1 MKLVRRTPEQQIE
14 YLSLKYAELQAEKQ
28 ELLDRLAKLE
38 AVAEASRHVSPQGH
52 GDWWARL
59 DQDLAAL
66 DEEAGR

>member
-28 ELLDRLAKLE
+28 ELLDRLAKLD
-38 AVAEASRHVSPQGH
+38 AVAEASRQGH

-59 DQDLAAL
+59 DSALVAL
-66 DEEAGR
+66 DAKAGR